1 MHREEGEINRDSW
14 RDRGMDGEEEGGR
27 RDRSGMPGE
36 IEKGRRDKH
45 GCLGRQRE
53 EGRIGRDG
61 WLGRQKEEGE
71 RMLKGAVSRYFLAF
85 FYFMNKNHLGP

>member
-36 IEKGRRDKH
+36 IEKGR
-45 GCLGRQRE
+45 
-53 EGRIGRDG
+53 
-61 WLGRQKEEGE
+61 
-71 RMLKGAVSRYFLAF
+71 
-85 FYFMNKNHLGP
+85 